1 MSVLIGKKAALWVDE
16 RKEQDEISSINMQNN
31 DENKTHDVAV
41 DSDDEDQSCEKP
53 TADRDD
59 EVSNPDTNLSTA
71 DCDDDE
77 SSRTKKT
84 TSNSNDENPG
94 CGTKKPVAKNESYA
108 WPMYRASTSR
118 EKLLATPEDDYGCEH
133 YKRKSKFVVCK

>member
-1 MSVLIGKKAALWVDE
+1 
-16 RKEQDEISSINMQNN
+16 MQNN

-41 DSDDEDQSCEKP
+41 DSDDEDQSREKS
-53 TADRDD
+53 TTDRDD
-59 EVSNPDTNLSTA
+59 EVSSPGTDLSTV
-71 DCDDDE
+71 DCDDE
-77 SSRTKKT
+77 SSHTKKPI
-84 TSNSNDENPG
+84 SNNNDENPG

-133 YKRKSKFVVCK
+133 YKRKSKFVVCRQKRVKVEIKLSHYSVI